1 MAPPLL
7 EVRHLSKEYRRV
19 RAPWLPPAI
28 VRAADDVSFD
38 VARGEAFGLVGESG
52 SGKTTV
58 ARCIA
63 RLVTPTAGEV
73 RFDGRDLLRLRGSAL
88 RTARR
93 HLQLVFQDPG
103 ASLNPRMKVGRAV
116 EEPLVIHGLGTG
128 ADRRARVAD
137 LFQLVGLDSS
147 HVDRYPAEFSGGQ
160 RQRIALARALA
171 LNPSLVIADEPV
183 SALDASIQAQVLDLF
198 VDLRVRLNLTYLFIA
213 HDLRVVRR
221 LCSRVAVMHEGR
233 IVEAGPTEEVLGA
246 PGHPYTQALV
256 ASEPKSLSALKG
268 LPASGFGLQ

>member
-19 RAPWLPPAI
+19 RAWLPPAI
-28 VRAADDVSFD
+28 VRAVDDVSFE

-63 RLVTPTAGEV
+63 RLVSPTAGEV
-73 RFDGRDLLRLRGSAL
+73 RFDGRDLLALRGSGL
-88 RTARR
+88 RAARR
-93 HLQLVFQDPG
+93 QLQLVFQDPG

-128 ADRRARVAD
+128 PDRRARVAD
-137 LFQLVGLDSS
+137 LFRLVGLDPS
-147 HVDRYPAEFSGGQ
+147 HVDRYPSEFSGGQ

-171 LNPSLVIADEPV
+171 LSPSLVIADEPV

-221 LCSRVAVMHEGR
+221 LCARVAVMHQGR
-233 IVEAGPTEEVLGA
+233 VVEAGPTEQVLGA
-246 PGHPYTQALV
+246 PRHPYTQALV
-256 ASEPKSLSALKG
+256 ASEPKSLSALRG
-268 LPASGFGLQ
+268 SPDSGFGAQ